1 MIPWYEI
8 EFLSLLRLV
17 LLPNHGRIAKA
28 FLDYTYDSFALI
40 DSRPELLETRSLTTS
55 LGTWF
60 GLLIPLVWPKGD
72 GAWPLGRAQGWGLG
86 LFSLVVALFLPMGI
100 RSEIQLRP
108 ATVVLVGPEATQ
120 QILVH
125 DNSPLLL
132 QQDLTHHVRYLV
144 VNPGV
149 VRVNALGLIEA
160 VGEGKTE
167 ILVLGK
173 GPLGKIPVEVRGI
186 KVSAPVSFDQQ
197 IIPLLTKAT
206 CNSGGCHGKAEG
218 QNGFKLSVFGF
229 DTLADH
235 QSLIAEGRGRRILPS
250 SPENSMLVLKAT
262 GRLPH
267 GGGRK
272 IVEGS
277 LAHQRLVRWIR
288 EGMHFE
294 TAEISPVVGIET
306 EPQERTL
313 PPLTTQQLRV
323 TAKDAKGQTRCVT
336 SEAEYETNEPN
347 IAGVDRLGNIQTG
360 TIPGEAV
367 ILVRYMGQVTFCR
380 ITVPQKGVTFP
391 RPPEAN
397 FVDTHVWNKL
407 GRLGIPPSGPA
418 DDATFLRRV
427 YLDTIGTLPTATE
440 ARLFLADAGQD
451 KRSRL
456 IDHLLE
462 RPEYADFWTLK
473 WADILRVDR
482 DTLTAQ
488 GAVVM
493 TRWLGEQFSQ
503 NRPYD
508 QFVREI
514 ITAKGGI
521 TEAGPAGF
529 YKVLEKPENMS
540 RSISQLFLGVRI
552 ECAQCHHHPSEKWT
566 QEDYFALAGF
576 FTGVQK
582 KAGPN
587 GEVILAQPGADLK
600 NPATNK
606 SVPVRFLGGNPLVLA
621 NHPDRREVLAD
632 WMTSADNPF
641 LARAITN
648 RIWSHYLGRGIIEPI
663 DDLRVTNPATNE
675 PLLAALSSHLVKSG
689 FNLKA
694 LTKVILQSKVY
705 QLGAQV
711 QGNASDE
718 QNFSHA
724 LARPMPAE
732 VLLDAICQVTGVP
745 EKFNGW
751 PEGVRA
757 ISMWDNRMPSY
768 FLKIFGRPGR
778 TSVCE
783 CERSGEPSIA
793 QALHMMNAPEI
804 NAKIHSRRGIARK
817 LADSSATPQVI
828 IEELFFGVLA
838 RKPTPSEKKAMIEI
852 FTESMGNRRA
862 AVEDIL
868 WALLNTREF
877 VFNH

>member
-1 MIPWYEI
+1 MVQKLGVGHFTHCPLHRLALAV
-8 EFLSLLRLV
+8 LS
-17 LLPNHGRIAKA
+17 
-28 FLDYTYDSFALI
+28 
-40 DSRPELLETRSLTTS
+40 
-55 LGTWF
+55 
-60 GLLIPLVWPKGD
+60 
-72 GAWPLGRAQGWGLG
+72 
-86 LFSLVVALFLPMGI
+86 VVAVLFLPMDL
-100 RSEIQLRP
+100 RSEIEVKP

-125 DNSPLLL
+125 DKSPLIE
-132 QQDLTHHVRYLV
+132 QQDLTHHVRYEV
-144 VNPGV
+144 AHPQV
-149 VRVNALGLIEA
+149 VRVNATGLIEA

-173 GPLGKIPVEVRGI
+173 GPVGKIGVEVRGI
-186 KVSAPVSFDQQ
+186 KVAAPVSFDQQ
-197 IIPLLTKAT
+197 IVPLLTKAT

-229 DTLADH
+229 DTLGDH
-235 QSLIAEGRGRRILPS
+235 QALIAEGRGRRILPS

-277 LAHQRLVRWIR
+277 LAHKRLIRWIR

-294 TAEISPVVGIET
+294 TTEIPPVAGIET
-306 EPQERTL
+306 EPQERTMQ
-313 PPLTTQQLRV
+313 PGTTQQLRI

-380 ITVPQKGVTFP
+380 ITVPQKGITFP
-391 RPPEAN
+391 KPPEAN
-397 FVDTHVWNKL
+397 FVDTLVWNKL
-407 GRLGIPPSGPA
+407 ARLGIPPSRVA

-427 YLDTIGTLPTATE
+427 FLDTIGTLPTASE
-440 ARLFLADAGQD
+440 ARAFLADSGPD
-451 KRSRL
+451 KRNRL

-462 RPEYADFWTLK
+462 RPEYAEFWTLK

-482 DTLTAQ
+482 DSLTAQ
-488 GAVVM
+488 GSVAM
-493 TRWLGEQFSQ
+493 TRWLREQFSQ

-508 QFVREI
+508 QFVRDI
-514 ITAKGGI
+514 ITAKGGF

-566 QEDYFALAGF
+566 QEDYFAMAGF

-582 KAGPN
+582 KAGPQ
-587 GEVILAQPGADLK
+587 GEVILSKPGVDLN

-606 SVPVRFLGGNPLVLA
+606 PVPVRYLGGKPLFLT

-632 WMTSADNPF
+632 WMTSAENPF
-641 LARAITN
+641 LARAISN

-675 PLLAALSSHLVKSG
+675 PLLAALSNHLVKSG
-689 FNLKA
+689 FNLKS
-694 LTKVILQSKVY
+694 LTKMILQSHVY
-705 QLGAQV
+705 QLGPSMP
-711 QGNASDE
+711 GNASDE

-724 LARPMPAE
+724 MARPMPAE

-783 CERSGEPSIA
+783 CERSQEPSIA

-817 LADSSATPQVI
+817 LADGMATPEAL
-828 IEELFFGVLA
+828 IEELFLGVLA
-838 RKPTPSEKKAMIEI
+838 RKPNSLEKAAMADVFVE
-852 FTESMGNRRA
+852 TKGNRRA
-862 AVEDIL
+862 AVEDLL